1 MIGPIVIEPLA
12 QTHVPKMV
20 QNLALKASSLAKNTS
35 LEHLLSPNTYQ
46 DHNHQIVKR
55 ALLAFDDH
63 DRVDTKTQRPPG
75 HRDDHDRVHDEML
88 SKINKPKSI
97 TPDPLLVQLF
107 ASDITITTRLVRLS
121 KFGFMSKIL
130 YSIQMIDIITTFYF
144 AL

>member
-46 DHNHQIVKR
+46 DHNHHIVKR

-63 DRVDTKTQRPPG
+63 E
-75 HRDDHDRVHDEML
+75 RVHDEML
-88 SKINKPKSI
+88 SKISKPKSI

-107 ASDITITTRLVRLS
+107 ASDITITTRLVSLR
-121 KFGFMSKIL
+121 KFGFMSQIL
-130 YSIQMIDIITTFYF
+130 
-144 AL
+144 A